1 MSWLRVDAGF
11 WKHPKVQDVELAPI
25 GLHVLALSYC
35 ADNLTD
41 GLVPEG
47 WVRRQAFGDLALAQA
62 LVDAGLWES
71 DPHGFRVHDYLDYN
85 PSRAAVELDR
95 EAAKQRMRKARD
107 SSRSVEVRA
116 TSTRSSSNPTPIP
129 TEEASPLQTAVT
141 TSQPP
146 STTPERSPAVRAN
159 TDGVVESGEVIDG
172 DPEAIRLATLMRETM
187 VARWRRHEFRR
198 RAPALTDAW
207 VRDMRLLMR
216 DGAEPKQIEYAI
228 AWMDGASEGGLFWAE
243 NVRTPKKLR
252 EKWLA
257 IAANIRRE
265 GEGST
270 QGRGASGRRAQRRQE
285 REVER

>member
-25 GLHVLALSYC
+25 GLHVPALSYC

-116 TSTRSSSNPTPIP
+116 
-129 TEEASPLQTAVT
+129 
-141 TSQPP
+141 
-146 STTPERSPAVRAN
+146 N

-198 RAPALTDAW
+198 RAPCSPMPGCATCAC
-207 VRDMRLLMR
+207 
-216 DGAEPKQIEYAI
+216 
-228 AWMDGASEGGLFWAE
+228 
-243 NVRTPKKLR
+243 
-252 EKWLA
+252 
-257 IAANIRRE
+257 
-265 GEGST
+265 
-270 QGRGASGRRAQRRQE
+270 
-285 REVER
+285 

>member
-116 TSTRSSSNPTPIP
+116 
-129 TEEASPLQTAVT
+129 
-141 TSQPP
+141 
-146 STTPERSPAVRAN
+146 N

-257 IAANIRRE
+257 IVANIRRE